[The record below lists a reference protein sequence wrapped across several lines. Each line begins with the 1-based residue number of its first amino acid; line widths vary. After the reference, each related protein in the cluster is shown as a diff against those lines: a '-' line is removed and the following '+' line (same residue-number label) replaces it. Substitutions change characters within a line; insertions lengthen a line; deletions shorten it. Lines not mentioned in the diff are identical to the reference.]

1 MSSMSGA
8 RYALVAIVAACV
20 IALLIDVAQ
29 PPRVLLVGDSITGQY
44 GPTAAATLRHHGY
57 DAEVRAYPGV
67 GLLDKGPRINA
78 PATLK
83 RDLASAAARVVVAE
97 FSGNYGIV
105 DPPLA
110 GNTLGSDG
118 IYSAWQTQVTAF
130 TRQATRDGAS
140 LVWLLAPP
148 PIRGDTTVSAHLST
162 LYRSEVHGHVTVL
175 DPAPAVSLLDRNGNL
190 YAGDGR
196 HLSANGVTVIATLVA
211 KHVESHDRLSL
222 RVAELERSPVTI
234 VLLLAAIA
242 ALAALLALRPPRPA
256 RRRPLRAALC
266 SAR

>member
-110 GNTLGSDG
+110 GTPLGSDG
-118 IYSAWQTQVTAF
+118 FYSAWQAQVTAF

-211 KHVESHDRLSL
+211 KHVESHDRLAL

-256 RRRPLRAALC
+256 RRRPLRAAL